1 MEFTPATGH
10 FQGRIP
16 SFLQMSTP
24 STTISALTGST
35 FFSFPNSYE
44 ICQNA
49 ASILAMEESSC
60 TLYPSTIFPLLR
72 TTLPEF
78 IVSNSLVLDHCVQV
92 YFKSLKKTKHIIPRI
107 RRDRSEN
114 LWNSKWGIAMK
125 HPNYKVSGSWEW
137 KRFRNRFR
145 MPPDAFEAFVQECT
159 DHHIFGEFKK
169 ECRIPIVFK
178 VLSCLRIL
186 ARDAVGDDIDE
197 HLNIGNSTVN
207 SFFKRFL
214 ANCAEIL
221 FPKYV
226 YVPQGAELDAVEAVY
241 RRMGFP
247 GCVGSMDCTHVF
259 LEQMSKAIEAQVY
272 WEGEVSYRSISSSG
286 GPRSTYSSCVCP
298 FLWRYK

>member
-1 MEFTPATGH
+1 MEYTPTTANL
-10 FQGRIP
+10 QGRIP
-16 SFLQMSTP
+16 SFVQMTTP
-24 STTISALTGST
+24 STTMSALTGST
-35 FFSFPNSYE
+35 FFSFQNSYE
-44 ICQNA
+44 ICHIA
-49 ASILAMEESSC
+49 SSILDMQELDTS
-60 TLYPSTIFPLLR
+60 LYPSTIFPLLPS
-72 TTLPEF
+72 TFPEF
-78 IVSNSLVLDHCVQV
+78 VASNSEIMDHCEKI
-92 YFKSLKKTKHIIPRI
+92 YFKSVQKTKHFIPRI

-114 LWNSKWGIAMK
+114 LWNSKWGLAMK
-125 HPNYKVSGSWEW
+125 HGNFKVSGSWEW

-145 MPPDAFEAFVQECT
+145 MPPDAFVAFVQECI

-178 VLSCLRIL
+178 VLACLRIL

-214 ANCAEIL
+214 ANCANIL

-226 YVPQGAELDAVEAVY
+226 YVPQGEALDAVEAVY

-259 LEQMSKAIEAQVY
+259 WDKCPKLLKHKCTGKEKFPTGAFQVVVDHARRIHH
-272 WEGEVSYRSISSSG
+272 VSA
-286 GPRSTYSSCVCP
+286 P
-298 FLWRYK
+298 F